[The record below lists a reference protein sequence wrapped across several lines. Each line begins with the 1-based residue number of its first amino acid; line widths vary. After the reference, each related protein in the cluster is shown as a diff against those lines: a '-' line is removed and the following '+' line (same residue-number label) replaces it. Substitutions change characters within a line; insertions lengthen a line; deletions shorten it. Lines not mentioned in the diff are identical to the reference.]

1 MKLTKLHIHGYR
13 DLAPGTELVFS
24 PALNLVLG
32 ENGTGRTTLLEL
44 LSRVLAADFSG
55 LIREEFSLEYSLAFP
70 GMDLHI
76 SVRNARPS
84 GTSRPVDSSRE
95 VSALLPPRPP
105 EAAAELEPF
114 MELVLELDAS
124 APRLVMRADATG
136 VSWEVDGQPA
146 YSQNMYWS
154 LLDRT
159 VWVVLFMTAQRL
171 EPEVREPLKELLRRT
186 FLLAPARFD
195 EALGTFQQIG
205 NTQYGMEMRGEEVFP
220 LGLMWL
226 PTWMPGLL
234 RERVEREMP
243 RPGGFLDIRH
253 DEVER
258 SFLAKFVTLAGFTSG
273 LFRAELLDKRSY
285 EGGGRLE
292 FGRFGFHFTRRDGSV
307 LTQAHLGH
315 GQKRLLSFL
324 YYLDVNED
332 FVIAD
337 ELANSLHPRH
347 VEACMRELGR
357 RQSFLTSQ
365 NPLLFEHVPLGSADE
380 VRASLI
386 HCGTELRDGREWK
399 VCANPTPETAE
410 KLFSVYQRGDTPLA
424 TLLRTHGLW

>member
-13 DLAPGTELVFS
+13 DIAPGTGLVFS

-44 LSRVLAADFSG
+44 ISRVLASDFSG
-55 LIREEFSLEYSLAFP
+55 LIREEFSLEYALSFP
-70 GMDLHI
+70 GMELHVT
-76 SVRNARPS
+76 VRNTRAT
-84 GTSRPVDSSRE
+84 GASRPAVTARE
-95 VSALLPPRPP
+95 ESALLLPRPP
-105 EAAAELEPF
+105 EAAPGLEPF
-114 MELVLELDAS
+114 MELVLELDAPG
-124 APRLVMRADATG
+124 PRLVMRADATG
-136 VSWEVDGQPA
+136 VAWEVDGQPA
-146 YSQNMYWS
+146 YSQTMYWS

-195 EALGTFQQIG
+195 EGLGTFQQIG
-205 NTQYGMEMRGEEVFP
+205 NTQYGMEMRGDEVFP

-226 PTWMPGLL
+226 PAWMPGLL
-234 RERVEREMP
+234 RERVAREMP
-243 RPGGFLDIRH
+243 PPAGHLDIRH

-258 SFLAKFVTLAGFTSG
+258 GFLARFVSLAGFSAGT
-273 LFRAELLDKRSY
+273 FRVELLDKRSY

-292 FGRFGFHFTRRDGSV
+292 FGRFGFRFTRRDGAV
-307 LTQAHLGH
+307 LTQEQLGH

-347 VEACMRELGR
+347 VEACVRELGR

-365 NPLLFEHVPLGSADE
+365 NPLLFEHIPLGSAE
-380 VRASLI
+380 EARASLL

-399 VCANPTPETAE
+399 VCTNPSPETAA
-410 KLFSVYQRGDTPLA
+410 KLFGAYQRGDTPLA